1 MKHLSMIFVFLALV
15 GCTTNRELPSQPGLI
30 EKERTETVPEVKQPQ
45 KPIDLSDQGVP
56 KPSPRILHEA
66 VAVPIKRLQPD
77 PTEAFCKEVGS
88 KLGSV
93 SISDCLKQDLLHSSS
108 TSLSRPLV
116 YKDYPPH
123 STRSP
128 LGKVLL
134 IGGIHGDE
142 FSSVSIVF
150 KWMDILNQHH
160 AGLFHWRFVPLAN
173 PDGLLKQDSQRQNH
187 NGVDL
192 NRNFP
197 TTDWD
202 RWAQSHWVQSTHR
215 NPRRNPG
222 PAGAS
227 ELETRWLV
235 KQINEFRPDVVIS
248 VHAPQHLID
257 YDGPPTAPRQLGTL
271 NLRPLGVY
279 PGSMG
284 NYAGTDLQIPVVTV
298 ELQSA
303 GIMPTSDEIK
313 RMWLDL
319 VRWLRQQLAHDDREG
334 IQTAVMAK

>member
-1 MKHLSMIFVFLALV
+1 M
-15 GCTTNRELPSQPGLI
+15 
-30 EKERTETVPEVKQPQ
+30 
-45 KPIDLSDQGVP
+45 
-56 KPSPRILHEA
+56 
-66 VAVPIKRLQPD
+66 
-77 PTEAFCKEVGS
+77 
-88 KLGSV
+88 
-93 SISDCLKQDLLHSSS
+93 
-108 TSLSRPLV
+108 
-116 YKDYPPH
+116 
-123 STRSP
+123 
-128 LGKVLL
+128 
-134 IGGIHGDE
+134 
-142 FSSVSIVF
+142 F

-160 AGLFHWRFVPLAN
+160 SGLFHWRFVPLAN

-202 RWAQSHWVQSTHR
+202 RRAQSYWIQTTHR

-227 ELETRWLV
+227 ELETQWLV

-248 VHAPQHLID
+248 MHASRHLVD

-271 NLRPLGVY
+271 NFKPMGVY
-279 PGSMG
+279 PGSLG
-284 NYAGTDLQIPVVTV
+284 NYAGIDLQLPVVTV

-303 GIMPTSDEIK
+303 GTMPTRDEIN

-319 VRWLRQQLAHDDREG
+319 VQWLQRQLAHNDRES
-334 IQTAVMAK
+334 IQTAVRAK